1 MNLIRKNLYRNLQ
14 VILCHSIKLE
24 ASIANM
30 HSGGLAAP
38 VFISDTFLDENAATR
53 RLNLNIFAATGS
65 AGERRA

>member
-1 MNLIRKNLYRNLQ
+1 MKLMRKNLYRNLQ

-38 VFISDTFLDENAATR
+38 VFISDTFFDENAATR
-53 RLNLNIFAATGS
+53 RLNLNIFAAVGS
-65 AGERRA
+65 VGERRS

>member
-38 VFISDTFLDENAATR
+38 VLISDSFHECRKEKTEPQQ
-53 RLNLNIFAATGS
+53 I
-65 AGERRA
+65 